1 MATLS
6 DRESTQLLFETSKR
20 MRFKNVI
27 DKLRLSDVCRQ
38 VQVARFHRTSA
49 PMEETILDQFFK
61 KKKDLAVR

>member
-1 MATLS
+1 
-6 DRESTQLLFETSKR
+6 